1 MGGSR
6 LHVSVPRASA
16 APIVFSPSFFSHPC
30 RFVVSVPDSSLA
42 MQAIRD
48 KHCSA
53 DCAMHR
59 QARRAPQRWMDGWG
73 MATVMGT
80 WPATFFFTPPG
91 GPSGRDLTSRHHRRR
106 CEVVAAS
113 RCVHCSGCPLCARC
127 PRPRRHDALDLQRR
141 LAALRRSQ
149 QQQPGERKRPPPPG
163 TSDSLAAA
171 AAPPWYLHG
180 NARQDP

>member
-80 WPATFFFTPPG
+80 WLATFFFYAA
-91 GPSGRDLTSRHHRRR
+91 RRT
-106 CEVVAAS
+106 VGA
-113 RCVHCSGCPLCARC
+113 G
-127 PRPRRHDALDLQRR
+127 LDVT
-141 LAALRRSQ
+141 
-149 QQQPGERKRPPPPG
+149 PPPPP
-163 TSDSLAAA
+163 L
-171 AAPPWYLHG
+171 
-180 NARQDP
+180 